1 MRKLKEHV
9 HQRFAN
15 MHQKESRAGKSGE
28 QACKSYG
35 DGLPFH
41 IFLISID

>member
-15 MHQKESRAGKSGE
+15 MHQKESRAGKSE